1 MTCSIN
7 GEVERPQKLTN
18 MHLDT
23 GVTNRH
29 SNSVQCFL
37 TGQQTMTVNWMIL
50 KKGWLSVS
58 NFTSPRNPFSAQF
71 SSVIQLCPT
80 LCNPLT
86 FSKVR
91 GPSFPVRVAIEEWRG
106 NPLDWVT
113 HSWWSQIT
121 EREPIKTEF
130 QSTTKQTP
138 TEEHTGETWTD
149 ETRKPYGCS

>member
-1 MTCSIN
+1 MTCSTN

-18 MHLDT
+18 VQLDT
-23 GVTNRH
+23 GVSNRH

-37 TGQQTMTVNWMIL
+37 TAQQTMTVNWMIL

-58 NFTSPRNPFSAQF
+58 NFTSRRNHFQL
-71 SSVIQLCPT
+71 SSVQSFSCVR